1 MAVYVLFDQS
11 EIDAVTKV
19 INDLGLSWQSNILR
33 HEVTSLHPDNKYLET
48 INKGHAQKYALTG
61 ENSCSRNMLNLPP
74 QFTPQMLQSANCG
87 FDETVTMIG
96 IPVPCLLPP
105 LSEIIFAVLEEEED
119 FWKFLQCTSSERN
132 MDDYDVFGIILSA
145 LVSK

>member
-1 MAVYVLFDQS
+1 MTLAFPGKATFFDMKS
-11 EIDAVTKV
+11 LVCTRIT
-19 INDLGLSWQSNILR
+19 NILR
-33 HEVTSLHPDNKYLET
+33 
-48 INKGHAQKYALTG
+48 HAQKYALTG

-74 QFTPQMLQSANCG
+74 QFTPQMLQLANCG

-105 LSEIIFAVLEEEED
+105 LSEIIFSVLEEEED

>member
-1 MAVYVLFDQS
+1 
-11 EIDAVTKV
+11 
-19 INDLGLSWQSNILR
+19 
-33 HEVTSLHPDNKYLET
+33 
-48 INKGHAQKYALTG
+48 
-61 ENSCSRNMLNLPP
+61 
-74 QFTPQMLQSANCG
+74 
-87 FDETVTMIG
+87 MIG

>member
-1 MAVYVLFDQS
+1 
-11 EIDAVTKV
+11 
-19 INDLGLSWQSNILR
+19 
-33 HEVTSLHPDNKYLET
+33 
-48 INKGHAQKYALTG
+48 
-61 ENSCSRNMLNLPP
+61 MLNLPP
-74 QFTPQMLQSANCG
+74 QFTPQMLQSATCG

-119 FWKFLQCTSSERN
+119 FWKFMQCTSSERN